1 MSVFQLAMYP
11 ASEGDALVLSWGE
24 DNASHHALIDLGRT
38 GDYRNLK
45 PLLQQTGRFELFAI
59 THIDADH
66 IEGVV
71 PLFKETEL
79 PFTAEHVWFNAHAQ
93 LATANG
99 RLPHESRMPM
109 GPEQGEKMTAG
120 IIRSKWPW
128 NDQFASSVVSVDSS
142 EGRSP
147 IGFPGGLTLTLLSPS
162 DKTLAK
168 LLPVWDQELQK
179 AGLRTTDPDEV
190 ARALAGGRVHLGGIN
205 VDRLASLPFKE
216 DTAEPNG
223 TSIAFVAEFAG
234 KRILMGADAYPGVI
248 EESLRALGASEACP
262 YRIDCLKVSHHGS
275 KANTSPALLDLID
288 CTCFAFS
295 TDGSRHG
302 HPNPEMIARLLKK
315 DSKRRKKLI
324 FNFRQDSTIIWD
336 NTALKQQWNYECVF
350 PQGDGGGVVF
360 DI

>member
-1 MSVFQLAMYP
+1 MPVFRLAMHP

-24 DNASHHALIDLGRT
+24 DTASHHALIDLGRA

-45 PLLQQTGRFELFAI
+45 PLLQQTGQFELFAI

-71 PLFKETEL
+71 PLFKEKSL
-79 PFTAEHVWFNAHAQ
+79 PFTAQHVWFNAHAQ
-93 LATANG
+93 LAAANA
-99 RLPHESRMPM
+99 RLPTKIRMPM
-109 GPEQGEKMTAG
+109 GPEQGEKVTAG
-120 IIRSKWPW
+120 IIRSQWPW
-128 NDQFASSVVSVDSS
+128 NVHFASGIISVDSS
-142 EGRSP
+142 EGRNP
-147 IGFPGGLTLTLLSPS
+147 IGFPGGLSLTLLSPT
-162 DKTLAK
+162 DETLAE
-168 LLPVWDQELQK
+168 LLPVWDTELQK
-179 AGLRTTDPDEV
+179 VGLRTTDPDEV
-190 ARALAGGRVHLGGIN
+190 ARALASSRVHLGGIN
-205 VDRLASLPFKE
+205 VDHLASFRFEE
-216 DTAEPNG
+216 DVKKPNG
-223 TSIAFVAEFAG
+223 SSIAFIAEFAG
-234 KRILMGADAYPGVI
+234 KRVLMGADAHPGVL
-248 EESLRALGASEACP
+248 EKSLRALGASKDNR

-315 DSKRRKKLI
+315 DSGRRKKLI
-324 FNFRQDSTIIWD
+324 FNFRQDNTTMWD

-350 PQGDGGGVVF
+350 PQADGGGVVF